1 MKAAKPKTARRQTQ
15 TREENAVAT
24 EAPTSHEMKELAT
37 PDAKELAEMFL
48 LQQDLASS
56 FQAMKLWHERYW
68 RKENPTPE
76 DTLIANSLF
85 RDAILQFIGCFD
97 RTAQYRL
104 SVQDVYKS
112 TQGATEYFSW
122 LQDIRDAYIAHKFG
136 PDRQCAVGVFSDS
149 KGTVISIGHFVSVY
163 AGPSEGARDLI
174 EFIAIAGRYLN
185 SRIEDLHAQV
195 LAAAKA
201 MSKEDLNALPIARAY
216 GVGPNDTRMSRE
228 KFKRSRS
235 R

>member
-1 MKAAKPKTARRQTQ
+1 M
-15 TREENAVAT
+15 AT
-24 EAPTSHEMKELAT
+24 EAVTTHGLKELAT
-37 PDAKELAEMFL
+37 PEAKELAEML
-48 LQQDLASS
+48 LLRQDLASS
-56 FQAMKLWHERYW
+56 FQAMQLWHKRYW
-68 RKENPTPE
+68 QKENGTPE
-76 DTLIANSLF
+76 DTLIATCLF

-97 RTAQYRL
+97 STAQYKL

-112 TQGATEYFSW
+112 TQGATEYFKW
-122 LQDIRDAYIAHKFG
+122 LKDIRDAYIAHKFG
-136 PDRQCAVGVFSDS
+136 PHRQCIVGVFSDS
-149 KGTVISIGHFVSVY
+149 NGTVIGNGHFVSVY
-163 AGPSEGARDLI
+163 LGPQEGARDLI

-185 SRIEDLHAQV
+185 SRIEDLQAQV

-216 GVGPNDTRMSRE
+216 GVGPNETRMTRE